1 MWSLLIVFLLAVQGF
16 TQTSDWKTFYEKSN
30 FMRTPR
36 YEETVAF
43 CKRLAAASPEI
54 HFTSFGKSPQGRDL
68 PLLII
73 DKNGNFNPRAVRT
86 TDNAV
91 LLIQAGIHAGEIDGK
106 DAGLMLFRDIAL
118 GKKFSGLL
126 NHVTVLFIP
135 IFNVDGHEHFSRY
148 NRINQNGPEEM
159 GWRVTAQNLN
169 LNRDYLKAD
178 TPEMQAWL
186 TLFQK
191 WLPDFFIDCHVT
203 DGADYQYPL
212 TYAMETTGSM
222 DKNLTSWTSDV
233 YLNYMKESMAASG
246 ILVSSYII
254 PRKRHD
260 PKSGLVSWS
269 ASPRYSEGYT
279 AIQNRPG
286 LLIETHMLKDYK
298 TRVTATYE
306 MLRHTIELLDQ
317 QHKALRSLV
326 QNADVFSASPAFRRQ
341 SFPVRFRPDPKDSV
355 MIDFLGV
362 AYKQIKSDLS
372 GGQWFQYSDK
382 PATFH
387 IPYFNKQLPAAQ
399 VDLPEAYIIPPE
411 WTSIIERL
419 SLHGV
424 TYFKLTAPKTVTVKS
439 YKFSDVKWQERP
451 FEGRHTLTFKQEEI
465 EQTRTFPA
473 GSVVIDMNQ
482 RAARV
487 AAHILEPLAPD
498 SYLFWGFF
506 DTIFEQKEYAETY
519 VMEKMARRMLAEN
532 PKLKTQF
539 ENKKAKD
546 ADFAK
551 NPRAILNWFYKMS
564 PYWDERINVYPVGK
578 IMDAQ
583 IVQALGAH

>member
-1 MWSLLIVFLLAVQGF
+1 MWSLLIVFLLTVQGF
-16 TQTSDWKTFYEKSN
+16 AQTSDWQTFYEKSN
-30 FMRTPR
+30 FKRTPR

-73 DKNGNFNPRAVRT
+73 DRNGHFTQEAVRT

-106 DAGLMLFRDIAL
+106 DAGLMLFRDIVL
-118 GKKFSGLL
+118 GEKFPGLL

-135 IFNVDGHEHFSRY
+135 IFNVDGHEHLGRY

-269 ASPRYSEGYT
+269 ASPRFSEGYT

-317 QHKALRSLV
+317 QHKALRALV
-326 QNADVFSASPAFRRQ
+326 QNADVFSASSAFRRQ
-341 SFPVRFRPDPKDSV
+341 PFPVTFRPAPKDSV

-362 AYKQIKSDLS
+362 SYKQIKSDLS

-387 IPYFNKQLPAAQ
+387 IPYFNKQLPVAQ
-399 VDLPEAYIIPPE
+399 VHLPEAYIIPPE
-411 WTSIIERL
+411 WTSIIKRL
-419 SLHGV
+419 SLQGV
-424 TYFKLTAPKTVTVKS
+424 TYFKLTAPKTVTVES

-451 FEGRHTLTFKQEEI
+451 FEGRHTLTFKQAEI

-487 AAHILEPLAPD
+487 AAHILEPQAPD

-539 ENKKAKD
+539 ENKKAND
-546 ADFAK
+546 AEFAK
-551 NPRAILNWFYKMS
+551 SPRAILNWFYKMS

-578 IMDAQ
+578 IMDDQ
-583 IVQALGAH
+583 VVQALKTH